1 MANHVQ
7 VILKEDVDHLG
18 LVGEVVRVRAG
29 YARNYLVPQGLA
41 LPATAGSIKK
51 IEHEKRLALA
61 KAEKMRA
68 EAQGVAKGLESLTLT
83 ISKKAGDSGKLYGSV
98 TSADVAELLAQNGHE
113 IDRKR
118 LTLPAG
124 ALKQAGDYDIGVKLS
139 AGVTAS
145 FKLSVVADTPEA
157 EPAAAEAP
165 STDA

>member
-1 MANHVQ
+1 MAHHVQ

-61 KAEKMRA
+61 KADKMRA
-68 EAQGVAKGLESLTLT
+68 EAQGVAKGLEGLSLQ
-83 ISKKAGDSGKLYGSV
+83 IVKKAGDTGKLYGSV
-98 TSADVAELLAQNGHE
+98 NSSDVAAILAENGHE

-124 ALKQAGDYDIGVKLS
+124 ALKQAGEYEIGVKLG
-139 AGVTAS
+139 AGVTGS
-145 FKLSVVADTPEA
+145 FKLTIVADAPEA
-157 EPAAAEAP
+157 EAVEAAP